1 MSEEDIINN
10 YAISERYLSAVFQYI
25 KQENVEKGLDEGF
38 DGTPDLVMQETFEF
52 IKDKWGSVGDYLE
65 GVGFSYDDQSK
76 LSALLMR
83 LEGPTITRQE
93 AVPKELEK
101 TGEDEE
107 G

>member
-52 IKDKWGSVGDYLE
+52 IKDKWGSVEDYLE

-83 LEGPTITRQE
+83 LEGPTITRQDE
-93 AVPKELEK
+93 ASKELEK
-101 TGEDEE
+101 TSDEE